1 MTKFK
6 IQYFYSL
13 KIQNLVLWLEIEDV
27 LLSFAREEGNGMYM
41 RILKSADV
49 KRFNQITGIKS
60 DKVFICK
67 EKSKYYAIVDIDNK
81 IEINKEIAILF

>member
-81 IEINKEIAILF
+81 IEINKEIALLF

>member
-1 MTKFK
+1 M
-6 IQYFYSL
+6 
-13 KIQNLVLWLEIEDV
+13 
-27 LLSFAREEGNGMYM
+27 LLSFARGEGNGMYM

-67 EKSKYYAIVDIDNK
+67 EESKYYAIVDIDNK
-81 IEINKEIAILF
+81 IEIKKEIAILF

>member
-1 MTKFK
+1 
-6 IQYFYSL
+6 
-13 KIQNLVLWLEIEDV
+13 
-27 LLSFAREEGNGMYM
+27 MYM
-41 RILKSADV
+41 RILKSLDV

-67 EKSKYYAIVDIDNK
+67 EESKYYAIVDIDNK

>member
-1 MTKFK
+1 
-6 IQYFYSL
+6 
-13 KIQNLVLWLEIEDV
+13 
-27 LLSFAREEGNGMYM
+27 MYM

-81 IEINKEIAILF
+81 IEINKSIAILF

>member
-1 MTKFK
+1 
-6 IQYFYSL
+6 
-13 KIQNLVLWLEIEDV
+13 
-27 LLSFAREEGNGMYM
+27 MYM

-49 KRFNQITGIKS
+49 KRFNQITEIKS

-81 IEINKEIAILF
+81 IEINKEMLFCFSYFYL

>member
-1 MTKFK
+1 
-6 IQYFYSL
+6 
-13 KIQNLVLWLEIEDV
+13 
-27 LLSFAREEGNGMYM
+27 MYM

-81 IEINKEIAILF
+81 IEINKEIAIFICNYRMIILYIYK